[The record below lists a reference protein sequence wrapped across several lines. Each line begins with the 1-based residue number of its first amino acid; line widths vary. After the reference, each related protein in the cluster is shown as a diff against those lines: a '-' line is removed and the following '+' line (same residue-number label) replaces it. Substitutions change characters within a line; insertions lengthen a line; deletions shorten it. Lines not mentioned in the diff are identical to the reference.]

1 MSTFFKEKNMSSVE
15 SDDALKAGMWG
26 RGGKYDDEPS
36 LAVRAQGAGF
46 LFAPG

>member
-1 MSTFFKEKNMSSVE
+1 MSTFFKEKSMSSVE
-15 SDDALKAGMWG
+15 SNDTLKTGMWG
-26 RGGKYDDEPS
+26 RVGKYGDEKS